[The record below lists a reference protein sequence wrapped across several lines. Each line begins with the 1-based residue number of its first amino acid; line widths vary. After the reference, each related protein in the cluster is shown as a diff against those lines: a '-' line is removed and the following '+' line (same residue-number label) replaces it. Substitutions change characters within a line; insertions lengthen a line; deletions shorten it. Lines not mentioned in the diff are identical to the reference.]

1 MKNNVN
7 KNLESSNKKQKDSA
21 KSQNSNILYKAYNN
35 KKNNIKT
42 NNNINSK
49 ELSDIKS
56 IVKNSVEKIYDLF
69 SLQKMK
75 ENSKIISRKSNEL
88 NQLKN
93 SIINFGNLNNTTIKY
108 NEDLKDKKNIMK
120 TNITFKINN
129 YLSVLNKN
137 KQTVEEFNN
146 GTITPLDDEITYLHK
161 KYKKNEMQKIS
172 ANNLSNVYNLKK
184 NKNKE
189 LKKNNSSN
197 YNYIKN
203 KNDIRTNILMSS
215 TKNKNSN
222 ILENDYLFYTKDF
235 LPINFED
242 NKHNIFNEF
251 TNLKSEETNNYINNK
266 SIIVNTKY
274 KKSDINKNNF
284 IIKPTKISHINREE
298 ETITNDGR
306 LNLSKDIKIN
316 KDSRNSYKN
325 NSEKRKKYMFLRRSK
340 TKNTA
345 DNNEDKKSKKLI
357 FSQKKSKSKYNLSNS
372 RVNSYKLYKTKDDA
386 YLKKDHILIDNDY
399 DMEFINNLENKY
411 KKPETDLKKSKN
423 NSKKSNLCI
432 NTKTDKLK
440 NNNFILS
447 NKKNNFNK
455 KDLNINI
462 SRQNNYIQTSNKLVN
477 INNLL
482 ISGSNNPKY
491 LFQKCKSDHKLKLS
505 TNNKNKSKDL
515 NKSNSNLL
523 LLLESDTKN
532 SIFLRNK
539 KRMSSSRIHN
549 NNRKIKI
556 KENKKLF
563 NSSKKK
569 LIKSERNNTRKALQ
583 KIYNTQ
589 FPSRTITNDI
599 IKLFLLLNEYII
611 NNNLLPDYN
620 LGNNKDILNELS
632 MFLSK
637 YALVDYPKE
646 FDINIDNYINRVK
659 IIQRCWRKYKLKQ
672 LIGENEEIHELK
684 KIVVNKYITKTGYKI
699 KKILGLFNSIVEE
712 FNNIN
717 NSDDINKMFYYIK
730 NLIKRDLTS
739 YEKNLLYKEFIN
751 NFIYLK

>member
-7 KNLESSNKKQKDSA
+7 KNSENSNKKHKDSI

-35 KKNNIKT
+35 KKNKIKT

-69 SLQKMK
+69 SLQEMK
-75 ENSKIISRKSNEL
+75 ENSKIISRKSNEI
-88 NQLKN
+88 NQLKSSLSN
-93 SIINFGNLNNTTIKY
+93 LGNLNNTTIKY

-137 KQTVEEFNN
+137 KQTTEELNS

-161 KYKKNEMQKIS
+161 KCKKNETQKSS

-184 NKNKE
+184 NKKKE

-215 TKNKNSN
+215 SKNKNSN
-222 ILENDYLFYTKDF
+222 ILENDYLFFNTKDL

-242 NKHNIFNEF
+242 TKYNILNEF
-251 TNLKSEETNNYINNK
+251 TNLKSEETNNYVGDK
-266 SIIVNTKY
+266 SIVVNTKY
-274 KKSDINKNNF
+274 KKSDTNKNNF

-316 KDSRNSYKN
+316 KDSRNRSKN

-345 DNNEDKKSKKLI
+345 DNEDKKSKKLI
-357 FSQKKSKSKYNLSNS
+357 FSQKKSKTKYNLSNS
-372 RVNSYKLYKTKDDA
+372 RVNSYNLYKTKDDA
-386 YLKKDHILIDNDY
+386 YLKKDHILIDNND

-411 KKPETDLKKSKN
+411 NKPETDLKKSKN

-432 NTKTDKLK
+432 NTKADKLK

-462 SRQNNYIQTSNKLVN
+462 SRQNNYIQTANKLVN

-482 ISGSNNPKY
+482 ISGTNSPKY

-505 TNNKNKSKDL
+505 TNNKNKSKEL
-515 NKSNSNLL
+515 NKSNSNFL
-523 LLLESDTKN
+523 LLLESDTKS
-532 SIFLRNK
+532 SIFSRNK
-539 KRMSSSRIHN
+539 KRMTSSRIQN
-549 NNRKIKI
+549 NNGRMKII
-556 KENKKLF
+556 ENKKLF

-589 FPSRTITNDI
+589 FPNRTITNDI

-637 YALVDYPKE
+637 YTLVDYPKE

-659 IIQRCWRKYKLKQ
+659 IIQRCWRQYKLKQ

-699 KKILGLFNSIVEE
+699 KKILGLFNSILEE

-717 NSDDINKMFYYIK
+717 NSDDINKMFYYVK

-739 YEKNLLYKEFIN
+739 YEKNLLYKDFIN
-751 NFIYLK
+751 NFINLK